1 VRAVRVLAAYAR
13 RHFIS
18 WTAGWSFA
26 FSIYVSRIVLPLV
39 GLALWTK
46 ALPGDGKVAAYFV
59 ALLFA
64 VMATDSPENHTF
76 AQRVYDG
83 SFTDDL
89 LRPHP
94 VPLDTLGFNLAF
106 KTFNL
111 LGAIPLGI
119 VIVLLVHP
127 EISLARVLLALPA
140 TVLGSAIA
148 FALYFTLAQSS
159 FWTPR
164 VHAVSQA
171 GTSLVFL
178 LGGGAAP
185 IPLMPASIRPYL
197 NVLPFRMINGF
208 PSEVASGLTTG
219 ADVAI
224 GYALQLGWLTVLAV
238 LCRRVW
244 LGGVKRY
251 VAVGG

>member
-1 VRAVRVLAAYAR
+1 MKTLRVLGGYAR
-13 RHFIS
+13 RHWLA

-26 FSIYVSRIVLPLV
+26 LSIYVSRIVLPLV

-46 ALPGDGKVAAYFV
+46 ALPGNGNVAAYYV

-64 VMATDSPENHTF
+64 VMSTDSPENHTF

-94 VPLDTLGFNLAF
+94 VPLHAIGFNLAF
-106 KTFNL
+106 KAFNV

-119 VIVLLVHP
+119 VVALLVRP
-127 EISLARVLLALPA
+127 DLQLPRVLIAVPA
-140 TVLGSAIA
+140 VILGSSIA
-148 FALYFTLAQSS
+148 FMLSFIAAQSS

-171 GTSLVFL
+171 NSSLVFL

-185 IPLMPASIRPYL
+185 IPLMPASVRSWL
-197 NVLPFRMINGF
+197 EVLPWRMVNGF

-219 ADVAI
+219 SDIVI
-224 GYALQLGWLTVLAV
+224 GFGLQLL
-238 LCRRVW
+238 W
-244 LGGVKRY
+244 LGVL
-251 VAVGG
+251 